1 MKYRCCHE
9 QRRLKVSEDPTL
21 NGIEYLEVID
31 HDLAH
36 DDPLR
41 QRTLLVH
48 FFKPVPTGKKA
59 LTAANVRIDGG
70 ERIRGVKV
78 LWAAAASPEPT
89 QLVAPDPPDTAAAE
103 APTLALVN
111 RLEDGPGTL
120 VVRTDEAGDF
130 STYTLR
136 LVASPD
142 SDAPP
147 EGFDPCL
154 QEVAFAFKAQCPSDF
169 DCAPP
174 RTCVPQTDEPPEI
187 DYLAKDYPGFRRL
200 ILDRLS
206 QLVPQWRQSSEADMG
221 VAVAELLA
229 YVCDHLSYQQDAV
242 ATEAYLNTARRRV
255 SLRRHAVLVDYPMH
269 DGCNARAWVQVQ
281 TSADS
286 LSLSLAGLRFLTQC
300 GDFDPEIAPGP
311 KLEAAMRASPLV
323 FEAML
328 DPRLRN
334 GANADEYRQSLYAA
348 HNEMRFYTWDD
359 ESCCLQQGATRAT
372 LKGAFPAL
380 AKGDVLV
387 LEERVGPLTGEPG
400 DADPSHRH
408 AVRLTGAQTRDDPLG
423 GQAITEISWASAD
436 ALPFSLCVSGDN
448 HGKMTYLDNIGVAR
462 GNIVLVDHGRTITS
476 GDLGQ
481 TLDAEKL
488 GTVPQPS
495 LINVAACCVDPCKPP
510 PPDAIPPRY
519 RPVLAK
525 RPLTQAAGQFVD
537 AAGGLKGTQP
547 YPFDSFGPAAHAI
560 DADMRNV
567 VPQLDLT
574 SVYKGTTNSWSARRN
589 LFGSKA
595 NDHDFVVEVDEA
607 GDAALRFGDNAL
619 GMRPESTTAFSASYR
634 IGNGA
639 AGNVGPES
647 IAHIV
652 GATGAILGVRNPCA
666 ARGGVDA
673 EDAASVRRH
682 APQAFRTQ
690 QRAVTLDDYARVA
703 GQDTRVQRA
712 AASMRWTGS
721 WYTVFLTVDPVAGA
735 QASDVKAEL
744 PGEVD
749 PYRMAG
755 VDLECNDPHYVS
767 LQIGLH
773 VCVMDDYFRSEV
785 RRQLMLLFSNRAL
798 PDRKRALFHPDNYT
812 FGQSVFLSQ
821 LYEAAHNVPGVAAVQ
836 VTKFQR
842 QGTDDPSWLMRGEF
856 PIGPFEIARMDNDPN
871 YPEHGV
877 LELDIHG
884 GK

>member
-9 QRRLKVSEDPTL
+9 QRRLKVSEDATL
-21 NGIEYLEVID
+21 NGIDYLEVID

-36 DDPLR
+36 GDPLR

-48 FFKPVPTGKKA
+48 CFKPLPAGSKA
-59 LTAANVRIDGG
+59 LSAVNVSIEGG

-78 LWAAAASPEPT
+78 QWAAAASPVPV

-103 APTLALVN
+103 APTLALVQA
-111 RLEDGPGTL
+111 LADGACTL
-120 VVRTDEAGDF
+120 VVRTDVAGDF
-130 STYTLR
+130 SAYTLC
-136 LVASPD
+136 LVASSD

-147 EGFDPCL
+147 DGFDPCL
-154 QEVAFAFKAQCPSDF
+154 RELTFAFKAQCASDF
-169 DCAPP
+169 DCVPP
-174 RTCVPQTDEPPEI
+174 RVCAPRTDEPPEI

-206 QLVPQWRQSSEADMG
+206 QLAPQWRQSSEADTG

-269 DGCNARAWVQVQ
+269 DGCNARAWVQVR
-281 TSADS
+281 TSAES

-300 GDFDPEIAPGP
+300 GGFDPEIAPGP
-311 KLEAAMRASPLV
+311 KLEAAMLLGPLV

-328 DPRLRN
+328 DPRMRN
-334 GANADEYRQSLYAA
+334 AAGEYRQSLHAA

-359 ESCCLQQGATRAT
+359 ESCCLAQGATRAT

-380 AKGDVLV
+380 AQGDVLV

-408 AVRLTGAQTRDDPLG
+408 AVRLTEAHTDHDPLG
-423 GQAITEISWASAD
+423 GQAITQIAWAAED

-448 HGKMTYLDNIGVAR
+448 HGEMTYLDDIGVAR
-462 GNIVLVDHGRTITS
+462 GNIVLVDHGATLPEEV
-476 GDLGQ
+476 LG
-481 TLDAEKL
+481 A
-488 GTVPQPS
+488 VPRPS
-495 LINVAACCVDPCKPP
+495 FFNVAACCADPCKPA

-525 RPLTQAAGQFVD
+525 RPLTQAAGQLID
-537 AAGGLKGTQP
+537 AAGGVKGTEP
-547 YPFDSFGPAAHAI
+547 YPYDPFAPAAQVI
-560 DADMRNV
+560 DANMSDV
-567 VPQLDLT
+567 VPQLDLRG
-574 SVYKGTTNSWSARRN
+574 VYKAEASPWSARRN
-589 LFGSKA
+589 LFGSSA
-595 NDHDFVVEVDEA
+595 NDRDFVVEVDET
-607 GDAALRFGDNAL
+607 GDAALRFGDNER
-619 GMRPESTTAFSASYR
+619 GMRPDSTTAFSAWYR

-647 IAHIV
+647 IAHVV
-652 GATGAILGVRNPCA
+652 GTTAAILGVRNPCA
-666 ARGGVDA
+666 ARGGVDP

-682 APQAFRTQ
+682 APEAFRTQ
-690 QRAVTLDDYARVA
+690 RRAVTLDDYASVA
-703 GQDTRVQRA
+703 GYDARVQRA

-735 QASDVKAEL
+735 DASAVKAAL

-755 VDLECNDPHYVS
+755 VDLECNDPHYVP

-773 VCVMDDYFRSEV
+773 VCVMDDHFRSDI

-812 FGQSVFLSQ
+812 FGQSVYLSQ
-821 LYEAAHNVPGVAAVQ
+821 LYEAAHGVPGVAAVQ

-842 QGTDDPSWLMRGEF
+842 QGTDDPAWLLRGEF